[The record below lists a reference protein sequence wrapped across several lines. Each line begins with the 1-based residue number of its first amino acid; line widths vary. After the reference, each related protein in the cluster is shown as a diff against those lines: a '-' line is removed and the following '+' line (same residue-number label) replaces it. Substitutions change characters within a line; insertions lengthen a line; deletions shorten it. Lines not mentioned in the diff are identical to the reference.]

1 MTEGLNSAAIP
12 ATRPAPSPGS
22 AKAVDSASVGASL
35 KTLRTARGLSL
46 EDVSE
51 RIKFAPRQIEALEA
65 EQWDK
70 LPKGMSLRGLI
81 RSYARLL
88 ETDPAALVALVEG
101 HVGALSAP
109 GTVHRESRTVPVPV
123 NGASDDR
130 GGSSWGWTFV
140 ILALLAGLF
149 AYAVWQHWIP
159 ADWLPS
165 WLSGAQ
171 S

>member
-12 ATRPAPSPGS
+12 ARPTTSPAA
-22 AKAVDSASVGASL
+22 AKTDGVVSVGESL
-35 KTLRTARGLSL
+35 KTLRAARGLSL

-70 LPKGMSLRGLI
+70 LPKGMSLRGLV

-88 ETDPAALVALVEG
+88 ETDPAALIASVES

-109 GTVHRESRTVPVPV
+109 GSVHRESRTVPVAV
-123 NGASDDR
+123 NGSGEDR
-130 GGSSWGWTFV
+130 GGSSWGWTFI

-149 AYAVWQHWIP
+149 AYAIWQHWIP

-165 WLSGAQ
+165 WLAGAQ

>member
-1 MTEGLNSAAIP
+1 MTDGLNTETLSAGQASSSTP
-12 ATRPAPSPGS
+12 ANEA
-22 AKAVDSASVGASL
+22 AVVSVGASL
-35 KTLRTARGLSL
+35 QSLRVARGWSL
-46 EDVSE
+46 EDVSN

-70 LPKGMSLRGLI
+70 LPQGMSLRGLI

-88 ETDPAALVALVEG
+88 ETDPAAIVAAVEH

-109 GTVHRESRTVPVPV
+109 GTVHRQSRTVPVPV
-123 NGASDDR
+123 SGSGDDR
-130 GGSSWGWTFV
+130 GGSSWGWAVV

-149 AYAVWQHWIP
+149 AYALWQHWIP

-165 WLSGAQ
+165 WLSGTQ